1 MNPNDT
7 SDTETHEPPADRFC
21 DLVMKGGIASGV
33 VYPRAIRR
41 LSEHYRFRG
50 IGGTSAGAIAAAI
63 TAAAEYQ
70 RRENN
75 GSREGFNLLGSL
87 PEELG
92 SEVKKGKYKLLSLFQ
107 PQPATR
113 RLFAVLVRTLN
124 KSSTKSRWFSVFQG
138 LLIAYWP
145 ATVLSIIVAL
155 AVAQS
160 GAWLAAFLLLV
171 IALPLSIGY
180 WVYSDITGNVV
191 ANGFGLCNG
200 MSREGEPEALTPW
213 LHSKIQKAAGLDA
226 KDKPLTFGDLW
237 DAKGFPPA
245 WRSI

>member
-21 DLVMKGGIASGV
+21 DLVMKGGITSGV

-92 SEVKKGKYKLLSLFQ
+92 SEIKKGKYKLLSLFQ

-124 KSSTKSRWFSVFQG
+124 KSSTKNRWFSLFQG

-145 ATVLSIIVAL
+145 ATVLSMIVGFGSCSKRGMA
-155 AVAQS
+155 
-160 GAWLAAFLLLV
+160 GCILAAGYSTATQHRLL
-171 IALPLSIGY
+171 
-180 WVYSDITGNVV
+180 
-191 ANGFGLCNG
+191 GLLG
-200 MSREGEPEALTPW
+200 HYRESGRQWIRIMQRDVRGEKYRGPDTLAAQQDSKGSRARCQG
-213 LHSKIQKAAGLDA
+213 
-226 KDKPLTFGDLW
+226 
-237 DAKGFPPA
+237 
-245 WRSI
+245 